1 MPTSVRKP
9 ACLTKISCYL
19 TLLISQYFQIEP
31 FLSFFLFS
39 HPAWLYL
46 AIFLVFIREFS
57 AIKISFT
64 TLRIHPALLF
74 VLSFQSLILIGGALL
89 MLPKATHSGISF

>member
-1 MPTSVRKP
+1 M
-9 ACLTKISCYL
+9 TKISCYL

-74 VLSFQSLILIGGALL
+74 VLSFQALILIGGALL